1 MGDIEALVEVP
12 LEQKFLEFFRNVLTY
27 IFVYDIII

>member
-1 MGDIEALVEVP
+1 MGEIEALVEVL
-12 LEQKFLEFFRNVLTY
+12 LEQNFYKFLINVLTY